1 MAVYF
6 ESSIQNLRYILN
18 LKVILLTFFAFLA
31 VVASA
36 QRPTLPNLGGG
47 SGGRTF
53 GGPTSNSGNT
63 QFPNNN
69 KNQTN
74 NTRQPS
80 KSALPKKN
88 KVTRDSLSVV
98 IPDSLKSKENQLET
112 TVETFSSDSTILDIE
127 TQQYHLYGNAQVV
140 YGEIELKADYIM
152 LDWGKSEVY
161 AHGMPDTTKKTGPP
175 VKGKPVFTDGG
186 ETFNSDTIRYNF
198 KSKKALVSKIV
209 TVQGDGFVQG
219 QLVKKDAEDNMYL
232 SKAKYTTCDLAE
244 PHFHI
249 AAKKIKL
256 VNKKSLISGPFN
268 FVLADIPLPIG
279 LPFGFFPIPKKQEI
293 GTSGFIMG
301 SYGEQ
306 RRDNRGLFFK
316 DFGYYHAFN
325 EYLSST
331 LKGEI
336 YTYGSFGVSFN
347 TTYSK
352 KYKYNGDFNIQ
363 FNKNIA
369 YSSNGLDTT
378 RSNQFNI
385 RWSHTPRSLRTD
397 RSFSSSMDIV
407 SNGFNRNNRSS
418 TDVQNLTKN
427 NFGGSVNYMRNFG
440 RLVTTNSSFR
450 VDQSANSFRSS
461 LGYTF
466 GIKQFNPFI
475 PEKRQIGRWYE
486 SFRVGLDVSGG
497 IAVTNGLQNRSTSYT
512 DYNIAG
518 VDNKP
523 LSTGQQRRIEEL
535 RNILAD
541 PNVSTE
547 LKVIYQKELSKLES
561 PVITDFGQ
569 ILKNNVIN
577 TSYNVPIVLP
587 NLKIARYLNLTPSMS
602 YRGDIYTKELRYT
615 FVNPTSGLETITKS
629 NGKLV
634 NVSLNSAADS
644 IKNEYLAN
652 GDLNVVLNPN
662 SGGVVVVDTV
672 ARASFG
678 QTYSFGTSLNTRM
691 YGTFNFREKSKIQKI
706 RHTIAPSINVNYT
719 PTSEGQYA
727 SKVQIRSDD
736 VYRFLPRFLNG
747 GGSTGSASGNVGF
760 SLSNQL
766 EAKIKNNSD
775 TSDNVLETISILDNL
790 NISGSYNLLAK
801 KDLGEYALS
810 NISIGTSTS
819 LFKNLI
825 SINANGSLDPYAY
838 EVDKVVKSNLA
849 GTRIPTLKWNYN
861 PEDGVQTAKYLSAF
875 NFSLNTN
882 LSPKTFN
889 KGQSNKPVSGE
900 KTDPAKEAMK
910 KIVNANPME
919 YVDFSIPWSLGISY
933 AFNYTKQGLSEA
945 RVTQS
950 VTINGDFSLTPKFK
964 FTYNSGWDFEFKQV
978 TLTNIGIVRELHC
991 WSMSMNWTPISG
1003 SNIRGG
1009 GFFFTL
1015 QPKSSLLK
1023 DLKLTKRRAGNF

>member
-1 MAVYF
+1 M
-6 ESSIQNLRYILN
+6 NLRLYL
-18 LKVILLTFFAFLA
+18 VCFFCFWAISVF
-31 VVASA
+31 A
-36 QRPTLPNLGGG
+36 QRPALPVLGGG
-47 SGGRTF
+47 GSRTF
-53 GGPTSNSGNT
+53 GSPTSTQS
-63 QFPNNN
+63 QFPKNANNQN
-69 KNQTN
+69 SNS
-74 NTRQPS
+74 RLPS
-80 KSALPKKN
+80 KSQIKKN
-88 KVTRDSLSVV
+88 KVVRDSLSVV
-98 IPDSLKSKENQLET
+98 IPDSLKSLENQLET

-127 TQQYHLYGNAQVV
+127 TQRYHLYGNAQVI

-152 LDWGKSEVY
+152 LDWGRSEVY
-161 AHGMPDTTKKTGPP
+161 AHGMPDTTKKSGPP
-175 VKGKPVFTDGG
+175 VKGKPIFTDGG

-306 RRDNRGLFFK
+306 RRDNRGLYFK

-336 YTYGSFGVSFN
+336 YTYGSFGVGLN

-363 FNKNIA
+363 FNHNIA
-369 YSSNGLDTT
+369 YSSTGLDTT
-378 RSNQFNI
+378 KSNQFNI
-385 RWSHTPRSLRTD
+385 RWSHAPRSLRSD

-418 TDVQNLTKN
+418 SDVQNLTKN
-427 NFGGSVNYMRNFG
+427 NFGGTVNYMRNFG
-440 RLVTTNSSFR
+440 RFVTTNSSFR
-450 VDQSANSFRSS
+450 VDQSSNSFRSS
-461 LGYTF
+461 LGYSF

-475 PEKRQIGRWYE
+475 PEKKQIGRWYE

-497 IAVTNGLQNRSTSYT
+497 VSVTNALQSRSNSYT

-523 LSTGQQRRIEEL
+523 LSTTQQRRIEEL
-535 RNILAD
+535 RNILSD

-547 LKVIYQKELSKLES
+547 LKTIYQKELSKLES
-561 PVITDFGQ
+561 PVLTDWGQ

-577 TSYNVPIVLP
+577 TSYTVPIVLP
-587 NLKIARYLNLTPSMS
+587 NLKIAKYLNLTPSLS
-602 YRGDIYTKELRYT
+602 YRGDVYTKELSYT
-615 FVNPTSGLETITKS
+615 FVNPTSGIQTVTKS
-629 NGKLV
+629 NGKVV
-634 NVSLNSAADS
+634 NVGLNPAADS

-652 GDLNVVLNPN
+652 GDLNVTLNQN
-662 SGGVVVVDTV
+662 SGGVVVVDTIS
-672 ARASFG
+672 RPSFG
-678 QTYSFGTSLNTRM
+678 QTYSFGTSLNTRVYGM
-691 YGTFNFREKSKIQKI
+691 YRFSGKGKVQAI
-706 RHTIAPSINVNYT
+706 RHTIVPSINLNYT

-747 GGSTGSASGNVGF
+747 GGASGSASGNIGF
-760 SLSNQL
+760 NLTNQL

-775 TSDNVLETISILDNL
+775 TSENVFEKISILDNL
-790 NISGSYNLLAK
+790 NIGGGYNLLAK
-801 KDLGEYALS
+801 KELGEFALS

-838 EVDKVVKSNLA
+838 EPDKLVTSNLA
-849 GTRIPTLKWNYN
+849 GARIPVFKWNYKA
-861 PEDGVQTAKYLSAF
+861 EDGVVKANYLSSF

-882 LSPKTFN
+882 LSPKTFK
-889 KGQSNKPVSGE
+889 KGE
-900 KTDPAKEAMK
+900 AAKTTINGKQDPAKEAMS
-910 KIVNANPME
+910 KIVQANPLE
-919 YVDFSIPWSLGISY
+919 YVDFSVPWTMGISY
-933 AFNYTKQGLSEA
+933 AFNYNKQGLSEA
-945 RVTQS
+945 RITQS
-950 VTINGDFSLTPKFK
+950 ISINGDFSLTPKFK

-978 TLTNIGIVRELHC
+978 TLTNFGIVRELHC

-1009 GFFFTL
+1009 GFFFTM

>member
-1 MAVYF
+1 
-6 ESSIQNLRYILN
+6 LN
-18 LKVILLTFFAFLA
+18 LKVILLSVCYFSAL
-31 VVASA
+31 VLYA
-36 QRPTLPNLGGG
+36 QRPTLPSIGGG
-47 SGGRTF
+47 GGRTF
-53 GGPTSNSGNT
+53 GSQTTTTQSQFPRNTNT
-63 QFPNNN
+63 Q
-69 KNQTN
+69 
-74 NTRQPS
+74 NTSSRQAA
-80 KSALPKKN
+80 KTTAKKN
-88 KVTRDSLSVV
+88 KPVRDSLSVV
-98 IPDSLKSKENQLET
+98 IPDSLKSFENQMET
-112 TVETFSSDSTILDIE
+112 TVETFSADSTILDIE
-127 TQQYHLYGNAQVV
+127 TQRYHLYGNAQVV
-140 YGEIELKADYIM
+140 YGQIELKADYIM
-152 LDWGKSEVY
+152 LDWGRSEVY
-161 AHGMPDTTKKTGPP
+161 AHGMPDTTKKSGPP
-175 VKGKPVFTDGG
+175 VKGKPIFTDGG

-268 FVLADIPLPIG
+268 FVLSDIPLPIG

-336 YTYGSFGVSFN
+336 YTYGSFGLSLTN
-347 TTYSK
+347 TYSR
-352 KYKYNGDFNIQ
+352 KYKYNGDFSVQ
-363 FNKNIA
+363 FNRNIA
-369 YSSNGLDTT
+369 YSSSGLDTT
-378 RSNQFNI
+378 KSNQFNI
-385 RWSHTPRSLRTD
+385 RWTHSPKSLRTD

-418 TDVQNLTKN
+418 SDVQNLTKN

-440 RLVTTNSSFR
+440 RFVTTNSSFR
-450 VDQSANSFRSS
+450 VDQSSNSFRST
-461 LGYTF
+461 LGYSF

-475 PEKRQIGRWYE
+475 PEKKQIGRWYE

-497 IAVTNGLQNRSTSYT
+497 VAVTNSVQNRSNTYT

-523 LSTGQQRRIEEL
+523 LSTSQQRRIEQL

-561 PVITDFGQ
+561 PVLTDWGE

-577 TSYNVPIVLP
+577 TSYTVPIVLP
-587 NLKIARYLNLTPSMS
+587 NFKIARYLNLTPSMS
-602 YRGDIYTKELRYT
+602 YRGDIYTKELKYS
-615 FVNPTSGLETITKS
+615 FVNPTNGKQTVTKS
-629 NGKLV
+629 NGRLV
-634 NVSLNSAADS
+634 NVDLNPAADS
-644 IKNEYLAN
+644 IRNEYTAN
-652 GDLNVVLNPN
+652 GDLNVFLNPN
-662 SGGVVVVDTV
+662 SGGLVVVDTV
-672 ARASFG
+672 SRASFG
-678 QTYSFGTSLNTRM
+678 QTYSFGTSVNTRM
-691 YGTFNFREKSKIQKI
+691 YGTFNFGEKNKIQKI

-719 PTSEGQYA
+719 PSSEGQYA

-736 VYRFLPRFLNG
+736 VYRFLPRFMNG
-747 GGSTGSASGNVGF
+747 GGATGSASGNIGF
-760 SLSNQL
+760 SLNNQL

-775 TSDNVLETISILDNL
+775 TSENVLETISLLDNL
-790 NISGSYNLLAK
+790 NFSGGYNLLAK
-801 KDLGEYALS
+801 KELGEYALS
-810 NISIGTSTS
+810 NISVGTSTS

-825 SINANGSLDPYAY
+825 NLNANGSFDPYAY
-838 EVDKVVKSNLA
+838 EPDKLVTSNLA
-849 GTRIPTLKWNYN
+849 GARIPIFKWNYK
-861 PEDGVQTAKYLSAF
+861 PEAGVVKANYLTSF
-875 NFSLNTN
+875 NFSMNTN
-882 LSPKTFN
+882 LSPKTFK
-889 KGQSNKPVSGE
+889 KGQDAKPATAGKS
-900 KTDPAKEAMK
+900 DPAKEAMA
-910 KIVNANPME
+910 KIVQANPME
-919 YVDFSIPWSLGISY
+919 YVDFSVPWTLGISY
-933 AFNYTKQGLSEA
+933 AFNYNKQGLSEA

-950 VTINGDFSLTPKFK
+950 ISINGDFSLTPKFK
-964 FTYNSGWDFEFKQV
+964 FTYNSGWDFQFKQV
-978 TLTNIGIVRELHC
+978 TLTNFGILRELHC
-991 WSMSMNWTPISG
+991 WSMRMDWTPISG

-1009 GFFFTL
+1009 GFSFTL
-1015 QPKSSLLK
+1015 QPKSALLK

>member
-1 MAVYF
+1 M
-6 ESSIQNLRYILN
+6 NLRLYLIC
-18 LKVILLTFFAFLA
+18 FFCFWAFN
-31 VVASA
+31 VVA
-36 QRPTLPNLGGG
+36 QRPTLPAIGGG
-47 SGGRTF
+47 GGRTF
-53 GGPTSNSGNT
+53 GSPTSTQSQFPKNQNT
-63 QFPNNN
+63 QNANIS
-69 KNQTN
+69 
-74 NTRQPS
+74 RQPS
-80 KSALPKKN
+80 KSAAKKN
-88 KVTRDSLSVV
+88 KVVRDSLSVV
-98 IPDSLKSKENQLET
+98 IPDSLKSLENQLET

-127 TQQYHLYGNAQVV
+127 TQRYHLYGNAQVV

-152 LDWGKSEVY
+152 LDWGRSEVY
-161 AHGMPDTTKKTGPP
+161 AHGMPDTTKKSGPP

-306 RRDNRGLFFK
+306 RRDNRGLYFK

-336 YTYGSFGVSFN
+336 YTYGSFGVGLN

-352 KYKYNGDFNIQ
+352 KYKYNGDFNVQ
-363 FNKNIA
+363 FNRNIA
-369 YSSNGLDTT
+369 YSSTGLDTT
-378 RSNQFNI
+378 KSNQFNI
-385 RWSHTPRSLRTD
+385 RWSHAPRSLRSD

-418 TDVQNLTKN
+418 ADVQNLTKN
-427 NFGGSVNYMRNFG
+427 NFGGTVNYMRNFG
-440 RLVTTNSSFR
+440 RFVTTNSSFR
-450 VDQSANSFRSS
+450 VDQSSNSFRSS
-461 LGYTF
+461 LGYSF

-475 PEKRQIGRWYE
+475 PEKKQIGRWYE

-497 IAVTNGLQNRSTSYT
+497 VSVTNALQNRSNSYT

-523 LSTGQQRRIEEL
+523 LSTTQQRRIEEI
-535 RNILAD
+535 RNLLAD

-561 PVITDFGQ
+561 PVLTDWGQ

-577 TSYNVPIVLP
+577 TSYTVPIVLP
-587 NLKIARYLNLTPSMS
+587 NLKIAKYLNLTPSLS
-602 YRGDIYTKELRYT
+602 YRGDIYTKELNYT
-615 FVNPTSGLETITKS
+615 FVNPTSGIQTVTKS
-629 NGKLV
+629 NGKVV
-634 NVSLNSAADS
+634 NVGVNPAADS

-652 GDLNVVLNPN
+652 GDLNVTLNQN
-662 SGGVVVVDTV
+662 SGGVVVVDTIS
-672 ARASFG
+672 RPSFG

-691 YGTFNFREKSKIQKI
+691 YGMYRFSGKGKVQAI
-706 RHTIAPSINVNYT
+706 RHTIVPSINLNYT

-747 GGSTGSASGNVGF
+747 GGSSGSASGNIGF
-760 SLSNQL
+760 SLTNQL

-775 TSDNVLETISILDNL
+775 TSENVFEKISLLDNL
-790 NISGSYNLLAK
+790 NIGGGYNLLAK
-801 KDLGEYALS
+801 KELGEFALS

-838 EVDKVVKSNLA
+838 EPDKLVTSNLA
-849 GTRIPTLKWNYN
+849 GARIPVFKWNYK
-861 PEDGVQTAKYLSAF
+861 PEDGVVKANYLSSF

-882 LSPKTFN
+882 LSPKTFK
-889 KGQSNKPVSGE
+889 KGEAATTTINGKQ
-900 KTDPAKEAMK
+900 DPAKEAMS
-910 KIVNANPME
+910 KIVQANPLE
-919 YVDFSIPWSLGISY
+919 YVDFSVPWTMGISY
-933 AFNYTKQGLSEA
+933 AFNYNKQGLSEA

-950 VTINGDFSLTPKFK
+950 ISINGDFSLTPKFK

-978 TLTNIGIVRELHC
+978 TLTNFGIVRELHC

-1009 GFFFTL
+1009 GFFFTM

>member
-1 MAVYF
+1 M
-6 ESSIQNLRYILN
+6 NLRLYLVCIFSFWAIT
-18 LKVILLTFFAFLA
+18 VF
-31 VVASA
+31 A
-36 QRPTLPNLGGG
+36 QRPTLPVIGGG
-47 SGGRTF
+47 GGGRSF
-53 GGPTSNSGNT
+53 GSPTSTQSQFPKNTNT
-63 QFPNNN
+63 QNSNS
-69 KNQTN
+69 
-74 NTRQPS
+74 RQPS
-80 KSALPKKN
+80 KSLAKKN
-88 KVTRDSLSVV
+88 KVVRDSLSIV
-98 IPDSLKSKENQLET
+98 IPDSLKSLENQLET

-127 TQQYHLYGNAQVV
+127 TQRYHLYGNAQVI

-152 LDWGKSEVY
+152 LDWGRSEVY
-161 AHGMPDTTKKTGPP
+161 AHGMPDTTKKSGPP
-175 VKGKPVFTDGG
+175 IKGKPVFTDGG

-232 SKAKYTTCDLAE
+232 SRAKYTTCDLAE

-306 RRDNRGLFFK
+306 RRDNRGLYFK

-336 YTYGSFGVSFN
+336 YTYGSFGVGLN

-352 KYKYNGDFNIQ
+352 KYKYNGDFNVQ
-363 FNKNIA
+363 FNRNIA
-369 YSSNGLDTT
+369 YSSTGLDTT
-378 RSNQFNI
+378 KSNQFNI
-385 RWSHTPRSLRTD
+385 RWSHAPKSLRSD

-418 TDVQNLTKN
+418 ADVQNLTKN
-427 NFGGSVNYMRNFG
+427 NFGGTVNYMRNFG
-440 RLVTTNSSFR
+440 RFVTTNSSFR
-450 VDQSANSFRSS
+450 VDQSSNSFRSS
-461 LGYTF
+461 LGYSF
-466 GIKQFNPFI
+466 GVKQFNPFI
-475 PEKRQIGRWYE
+475 PEKKQIGRWYE
-486 SFRVGLDVSGG
+486 SFRIGLDVSGG
-497 IAVTNGLQNRSTSYT
+497 ISVTNALQNRSNTYT

-523 LSTGQQRRIEEL
+523 LSTSQQRRIEEL

-547 LKVIYQKELSKLES
+547 LKAIYQKELSKLES
-561 PVITDFGQ
+561 PVLTDWGQ

-577 TSYNVPIVLP
+577 TSYTVPIVLP
-587 NLKIARYLNLTPSMS
+587 NLKIAKYLNLTPSLS
-602 YRGDIYTKELRYT
+602 YRGDIYTKELNYT
-615 FVNPTSGLETITKS
+615 FVNPTSGIQTVTKN
-629 NGKLV
+629 NGKVV
-634 NVSLNSAADS
+634 NVGLNPAADS
-644 IKNEYLAN
+644 IKNEYLPN
-652 GDLNVVLNPN
+652 GDLNVTLNQN
-662 SGGVVVVDTV
+662 SGGVVVVDTIS
-672 ARASFG
+672 RPSFG

-691 YGTFNFREKSKIQKI
+691 YGMYRFSGKGKVQAI
-706 RHTIAPSINVNYT
+706 RHTIVPSINLNYT

-747 GGSTGSASGNVGF
+747 GGSSGSASGNIGF
-760 SLSNQL
+760 SLTNQL

-775 TSDNVLETISILDNL
+775 TSENVFEKISILDNL
-790 NISGSYNLLAK
+790 NIGGGYNLLAK
-801 KDLGEYALS
+801 KEFGEFALS

-825 SINANGSLDPYAY
+825 MINANGSLDPYAY
-838 EVDKVVKSNLA
+838 EPDKLVKSNFA
-849 GTRIPTLKWNYN
+849 GARIPVFKWNYK
-861 PEDGVQTAKYLSAF
+861 PEDGVAKANYLSSF

-882 LSPKTFN
+882 LSPKTFK
-889 KGQSNKPVSGE
+889 KGE
-900 KTDPAKEAMK
+900 AAKTTINGKQDPAKEAMS
-910 KIVNANPME
+910 KIVQANPLE
-919 YVDFSIPWSLGISY
+919 YVDFSVPWTMGISY
-933 AFNYTKQGLSEA
+933 AFNYDKQGLSEA
-945 RVTQS
+945 RITQS
-950 VTINGDFSLTPKFK
+950 ISINGDFSLTPKFK

-978 TLTNIGIVRELHC
+978 TLTNFGIVRELHC

-1009 GFFFTL
+1009 GFFFTM

>member
-1 MAVYF
+1 L
-6 ESSIQNLRYILN
+6 SQ
-18 LKVILLTFFAFLA
+18 KVILFSLLMLS
-31 VVASA
+31 VVAVMA
-36 QRPTLPNLGGG
+36 QRPSLPNLGGG
-47 SGGRTF
+47 GGRSF
-53 GGPTSNSGNT
+53 GSPTTAPSTS
-63 QFPNNN
+63 QYPNNA

-80 KSALPKKN
+80 KSALAKKN
-88 KVTRDSLSVV
+88 KITRDSLSVV

-127 TQQYHLYGNAQVV
+127 TQRYHLYGNAQVV

-152 LDWGKSEVY
+152 LDWGRSEVF
-161 AHGMPDTTKKTGPP
+161 AHGMPDTTKKVGPP

-331 LKGEI
+331 LKGEV
-336 YTYGSFGVSFN
+336 YTYGSFGVALN

-352 KYKYNGDFNIQ
+352 KYKYNGDFNVQ

-378 RSNQFNI
+378 RSSQFNI
-385 RWSHTPRSLRTD
+385 RWTHTPRSLRTD

-418 TDVQNLTKN
+418 SDVQNLTKN

-440 RLVTTNSSFR
+440 KLVTTNSSFR
-450 VDQSANSFRSS
+450 VDQSSNSFRSS

-475 PEKRQIGRWYE
+475 PEKKQIGRWYE

-497 IAVTNGLQNRSTSYT
+497 VAVTNALQNRSTSYT

-577 TSYNVPIVLP
+577 TSYSVPIVLP
-587 NLKIARYLNLTPSMS
+587 NLKIAKYLNLTPSMS
-602 YRGDIYTKELRYT
+602 YRGDIYTKELKYT
-615 FVNPTSGLETITKS
+615 FVNPTTSVETVTKS

-644 IKNEYLAN
+644 IRNEYLAN

-672 ARASFG
+672 SRASFG
-678 QTYSFGTSLNTRM
+678 QTYSFGTSLNTRL
-691 YGTFNFREKSKIQKI
+691 YGTFNFGEKSKIQKI
-706 RHTIAPSINVNYT
+706 RHTIAPSISVNYT

-727 SKVQIRSDD
+727 SKVQIRSDE

-747 GGSTGSASGNVGF
+747 GGSTGSASGNVSF

-790 NISGSYNLLAK
+790 NISGGYNLLAK
-801 KDLGEYALS
+801 KELGEYALS
-810 NISIGTSTS
+810 NINIGTSTS

-825 SINANGSLDPYAY
+825 SINANGALDPYAY
-838 EVDKVVKSNLA
+838 EVDEVVKSNLA
-849 GTRIPTLKWNYN
+849 GTRIPTLKWNYK
-861 PEDGVQTAKYLSAF
+861 PEDGVERAKYLSSF
-875 NFSLNTN
+875 NVSLNTN

-889 KGQSNKPVSGE
+889 KGESAGKTVTGE
-900 KTDPAKEAMK
+900 KPDPAKEAMK
-910 KIVNANPME
+910 KIVGANPME
-919 YVDFSIPWSLGISY
+919 YVDFSIPWSLNISY
-933 AFNYTKQGLSEA
+933 AFNYSKQGLSDP
-945 RVTQS
+945 RITQS
-950 VTINGDFSLTPKFK
+950 ITVNGDFSLTPKFK

-978 TLTNIGIVRELHC
+978 TLTNLGIVRELHC

>member
-1 MAVYF
+1 L
-6 ESSIQNLRYILN
+6 NLRLYLFCFFCFWAFN
-18 LKVILLTFFAFLA
+18 LV
-31 VVASA
+31 A
-36 QRPTLPNLGGG
+36 QRPTLPAIGGG
-47 SGGRTF
+47 GGRTF
-53 GGPTSNSGNT
+53 GSPTSTQSQFPKNTNT
-63 QFPNNN
+63 QSANNS
-69 KNQTN
+69 
-74 NTRQPS
+74 RQPS
-80 KSALPKKN
+80 KSLAKKN
-88 KVTRDSLSVV
+88 KVVRDSLSVV
-98 IPDSLKSKENQLET
+98 IPDSLKSLENQLET

-127 TQQYHLYGNAQVV
+127 TQRYHLYGNAQVV

-161 AHGMPDTTKKTGPP
+161 AHGMPDTTKKSGPP

-336 YTYGSFGVSFN
+336 YTYGSFGVGLN

-352 KYKYNGDFNIQ
+352 KYKYNGDFNVQ
-363 FNKNIA
+363 FNRNIA
-369 YSSNGLDTT
+369 YSSTGLDTT
-378 RSNQFNI
+378 KSNQFNI
-385 RWSHTPRSLRTD
+385 RWSHAPKSLRSD

-418 TDVQNLTKN
+418 ADVQNLTKN
-427 NFGGSVNYMRNFG
+427 NFGGTVNYMRNFG
-440 RLVTTNSSFR
+440 RFVTTNSSFR
-450 VDQSANSFRSS
+450 VDQSSNSFRSS
-461 LGYTF
+461 LGYSF

-475 PEKRQIGRWYE
+475 PEKKQIGRWYE

-497 IAVTNGLQNRSTSYT
+497 VSVTNALQNRSDTYT

-523 LSTGQQRRIEEL
+523 LSTTQQRRIEEI
-535 RNILAD
+535 RNLLAD

-561 PVITDFGQ
+561 PVLTDWGQ

-577 TSYNVPIVLP
+577 TSYTVPIVLP
-587 NLKIARYLNLTPSMS
+587 NLKIAKYLNLTPSLS
-602 YRGDIYTKELRYT
+602 YRGDIYTKELKYT
-615 FVNPTSGLETITKS
+615 YVNPTSGTEKVTKD
-629 NGKLV
+629 NGKVV
-634 NVSLNSAADS
+634 NVDVNPAADS

-652 GDLNVVLNPN
+652 GDLNVTLNKN
-662 SGGVVVVDTV
+662 SGGVVVVDTIS
-672 ARASFG
+672 RPSFG

-691 YGTFNFREKSKIQKI
+691 YGMYRFSGKGKVQAI
-706 RHTIAPSINVNYT
+706 RHTIVPSINLNYT

-747 GGSTGSASGNVGF
+747 GGSSGSASGNIGF
-760 SLSNQL
+760 SLTNQL

-775 TSDNVLETISILDNL
+775 TSENAFEKISILDNL
-790 NISGSYNLLAK
+790 NIGGGYNLLAK
-801 KDLGEYALS
+801 KELGEFALS

-825 SINANGSLDPYAY
+825 SVNANASLDPYAY
-838 EVDKVVKSNLA
+838 KPDKLVTSNLA
-849 GTRIPTLKWNYN
+849 GARSPEFKWNYK
-861 PEDGVQTAKYLSAF
+861 PEDGVAKANYLSSF

-882 LSPKTFN
+882 LSPKTFK
-889 KGQSNKPVSGE
+889 KGDSAKTTTSG
-900 KTDPAKEAMK
+900 KQDPAKEAMS
-910 KIVNANPME
+910 KIVQANPLE
-919 YVDFSIPWSLGISY
+919 YVDFSVPWTMGISY
-933 AFNYTKQGLSEA
+933 AFNYNKQGLSEA

-950 VTINGDFSLTPKFK
+950 ISINGDFSLTPKFK

-978 TLTNIGIVRELHC
+978 TLTNFGIIRELHC

>member
-1 MAVYF
+1 MAV
-6 ESSIQNLRYILN
+6 L
-18 LKVILLTFFAFLA
+18 
-31 VVASA
+31 A
-36 QRPTLPNLGGG
+36 QRPTLPILGGG
-47 SGGRTF
+47 GSRGAGNSSSMQGQF
-53 GGPTSNSGNT
+53 SKNSSNS
-63 QFPNNN
+63 Q
-69 KNQTN
+69 N
-74 NTRQPS
+74 NTSRS
-80 KSALPKKN
+80 NTKSNISKKN
-88 KVTRDSLSVV
+88 KIVRDSLSVV
-98 IPDSLKSKENQLET
+98 IPDSLKSRENQIET
-112 TVETFSSDSTILDIE
+112 TVQTFSSDSTILDID
-127 TQQYHLYGNAQVV
+127 TQKYHLYGNAQVV
-140 YGEIELKADYIM
+140 YGQIELKADYIM

-175 VKGKPVFTDGG
+175 VKGKPIFTDGG

-219 QLVKKDAEDNMYL
+219 QLVKKDADDNMYL
-232 SKAKYTTCDLAE
+232 SRAKYTTCDLAE

-279 LPFGFFPIPKKQEI
+279 LPFGFFPIPKKQDI

-306 RRDNRGLFFK
+306 RRDNRGLYFK

-331 LKGEI
+331 LKGEV
-336 YTYGSFGVSFN
+336 YTYGSFGVGLN
-347 TTYSK
+347 TNYSK
-352 KYKYNGDFNIQ
+352 KYKYNGDFNVQ
-363 FNKNIA
+363 FNHNIA
-369 YSSNGLDTT
+369 YSSSGLDTT
-378 RSNQFNI
+378 KSNQFNI
-385 RWSHTPRSLRTD
+385 RWSHSPKSLRTD

-418 TDVQNLTKN
+418 ADVRNLTKN
-427 NFGGSVNYMRNFG
+427 NFGGTVSYMRNFG
-440 RLVTTNSSFR
+440 RSMTTNSSFR
-450 VDQSANSFRSS
+450 VDQSSNSFRSS
-461 LGYTF
+461 LGYSM
-466 GIKQFNPFI
+466 GIKQFNPFV
-475 PEKRQIGRWYE
+475 PEKKQIGKWYE

-497 IAVTNGLQNRSTSYT
+497 ISVTNALQSRSSSYT

-523 LSTGQQRRIEEL
+523 LSTTQQRRIIEL
-535 RNILAD
+535 KNILAD
-541 PNVSTE
+541 PNISTE
-547 LKVIYQKELSKLES
+547 TKAIYAKELAKLES
-561 PVITDFGQ
+561 PVIRDFGQ

-577 TSYNVPIVLP
+577 TSYTVPIVLP
-587 NLKIARYLNLTPSMS
+587 NLKIAKYLNLTPSMS
-602 YRGDIYTKELRYT
+602 YRGDIYTKQLNYT
-615 FVNPTSGLETITKS
+615 FVNPTSGVETVKKS

-634 NVSLNSAADS
+634 NVSLNPKSDT
-644 IKNEYLAN
+644 IKNDYQSN

-672 ARASFG
+672 SKASFG

-691 YGTFNFREKSKIQKI
+691 YGTYNFGAKSKIQKI
-706 RHTIAPSINVNYT
+706 RHTVSPSINVNYT

-727 SKVQIRSDD
+727 SKVQIRSDN
-736 VYRFLPRFLNG
+736 VYRFLPRFPTG
-747 GGSTGSASGNVGF
+747 GGSSGSASGNVGF

-775 TSDNVLETISILDNL
+775 TSENVLETISLLDNL
-790 NISGSYNLLAK
+790 SLSGGYNLLAK
-801 KDLGEYALS
+801 KELGEYALS
-810 NISIGTSTS
+810 NINISTSTS

-825 SINANGSLDPYAY
+825 SLSANGSLDPYAY
-838 EVDKVVKSNLA
+838 EIDKLVGSNLA
-849 GTRIPTLKWNYN
+849 GTRVPIYKWKYN
-861 PEDGVQTAKYLSAF
+861 TEAGVERAKYLSSF
-875 NFSLNTN
+875 NFSLNTS
-882 LSPKTFN
+882 LSPKTF
-889 KGQSNKPVSGE
+889 KGGDASPKPGVGAKS
-900 KTDPAKEAMK
+900 DPAKDAMA
-910 KIVNANPME
+910 KIVQANPME
-919 YVDFSIPWSLGISY
+919 YVDFSIPWSLAISY
-933 AFNYTKQGLSEA
+933 AFNYNKQGLSDA

-950 VTINGDFSLTPKFK
+950 VSINGDFSLTPKFK

-978 TLTNIGIVRELHC
+978 TLTNIGVVRELHC

-1015 QPKSSLLK
+1015 QPKSALLK

>member
-1 MAVYF
+1 M
-6 ESSIQNLRYILN
+6 NLRLYLFCFFCFWAFN
-18 LKVILLTFFAFLA
+18 LA
-31 VVASA
+31 A
-36 QRPTLPNLGGG
+36 QRPTLPAIGGG
-47 SGGRTF
+47 GGRTF
-53 GGPTSNSGNT
+53 GSPTSTQSQFPKNTNT
-63 QFPNNN
+63 QSANNSL
-69 KNQTN
+69 
-74 NTRQPS
+74 QPS
-80 KSALPKKN
+80 KSLAKKN
-88 KVTRDSLSVV
+88 KVVRDSLSVV
-98 IPDSLKSKENQLET
+98 IPDSLKSLENQLGT

-127 TQQYHLYGNAQVV
+127 TQRYHLYGNAQVV

-161 AHGMPDTTKKTGPP
+161 AHGMPDTTKKSGPP

-336 YTYGSFGVSFN
+336 YTYGSFGVGLN

-352 KYKYNGDFNIQ
+352 KYKYNGDFNVQ
-363 FNKNIA
+363 FNRNIA
-369 YSSNGLDTT
+369 YSSTGLDTT

-385 RWSHTPRSLRTD
+385 RWSHAPKSLRSD

-418 TDVQNLTKN
+418 ADVQNLTKN
-427 NFGGSVNYMRNFG
+427 NFGGTVNYMRNFG
-440 RLVTTNSSFR
+440 RFVTTNSSFR
-450 VDQSANSFRSS
+450 VDQSSNSFRSS
-461 LGYTF
+461 LGYSF

-475 PEKRQIGRWYE
+475 PEKKQIGRWYE

-497 IAVTNGLQNRSTSYT
+497 VSVTNALQNRSDSYT

-523 LSTGQQRRIEEL
+523 LSTTQQRRIEEI
-535 RNILAD
+535 RNLLAD

-561 PVITDFGQ
+561 PVLTDWGQ

-577 TSYNVPIVLP
+577 TSYTVPIVLP
-587 NLKIARYLNLTPSMS
+587 NLKIAKYLNLTPSLS
-602 YRGDIYTKELRYT
+602 YRGDIYTKELKYT
-615 FVNPTSGLETITKS
+615 YVNPTSGPQKVTKD
-629 NGKLV
+629 NGKVV
-634 NVSLNSAADS
+634 NVDVNPAADS

-652 GDLNVVLNPN
+652 GDLNVTLNKN
-662 SGGVVVVDTV
+662 SGGVVVVDTIS
-672 ARASFG
+672 RPSFG

-691 YGTFNFREKSKIQKI
+691 YGMYRFSGKGKVQAI
-706 RHTIAPSINVNYT
+706 RHTIVPSINLNYT
-719 PTSEGQYA
+719 PSSEGQYA

-747 GGSTGSASGNVGF
+747 GGSSGSASGNIGF
-760 SLSNQL
+760 SLTNQL

-775 TSDNVLETISILDNL
+775 TSENVFEKISILDNL
-790 NISGSYNLLAK
+790 NIGGGYNLLAK
-801 KDLGEYALS
+801 KELGEFALS

-825 SINANGSLDPYAY
+825 SVNANASLDPYAY
-838 EVDKVVKSNLA
+838 KPDKLVTSNLA
-849 GTRIPTLKWNYN
+849 GARSPEFKWNYK
-861 PEDGVQTAKYLSAF
+861 PEDGVAKANYLSSF

-882 LSPKTFN
+882 LSPKTFK
-889 KGQSNKPVSGE
+889 KGEAAKTTISG
-900 KTDPAKEAMK
+900 KQDPAKEAMS
-910 KIVNANPME
+910 KIVQANPLE
-919 YVDFSIPWSLGISY
+919 YVDFSVPWTMGISY
-933 AFNYTKQGLSEA
+933 AFNYNKQGLSEA

-950 VTINGDFSLTPKFK
+950 ISINGDFSLTPKFK

-978 TLTNIGIVRELHC
+978 TLTNFGIIRELHC

>member
-1 MAVYF
+1 
-6 ESSIQNLRYILN
+6 LN
-18 LKVILLTFFAFLA
+18 LKVILLSVCYFSAL
-31 VVASA
+31 VLYA
-36 QRPTLPNLGGG
+36 QRPTLPAIGGG
-47 SGGRTF
+47 GGRTF
-53 GGPTSNSGNT
+53 GSQTTTTQSQFPRNTNT
-63 QFPNNN
+63 Q
-69 KNQTN
+69 
-74 NTRQPS
+74 NTSSRQAA
-80 KSALPKKN
+80 KTTAKKN
-88 KVTRDSLSVV
+88 KPVRDSLSVV
-98 IPDSLKSKENQLET
+98 IPDSLKSFENQMET
-112 TVETFSSDSTILDIE
+112 TVETFSADSTILDIE
-127 TQQYHLYGNAQVV
+127 TQRYHLYGNAQVV
-140 YGEIELKADYIM
+140 YGQIELKADYIM
-152 LDWGKSEVY
+152 LDWGRSEVY
-161 AHGMPDTTKKTGPP
+161 AHGMPDTTKKSGPP
-175 VKGKPVFTDGG
+175 IKGKPIFTDGG

-268 FVLADIPLPIG
+268 FVLSDIPLPIG

-336 YTYGSFGVSFN
+336 YTYGSFGLSLTN
-347 TTYSK
+347 TYSR
-352 KYKYNGDFNIQ
+352 KYKYNGDFSVQ
-363 FNKNIA
+363 FNRNIA
-369 YSSNGLDTT
+369 YSSSGLDTT
-378 RSNQFNI
+378 KSNQFNI
-385 RWSHTPRSLRTD
+385 RWTHSPKSLRTD

-418 TDVQNLTKN
+418 SDVQNLTKN

-440 RLVTTNSSFR
+440 RFVTTNSSFR
-450 VDQSANSFRSS
+450 VDQSSNSFRST
-461 LGYTF
+461 LGYSF

-475 PEKRQIGRWYE
+475 PEKKQIGRWYE

-497 IAVTNGLQNRSTSYT
+497 VAVTNSVQNRSNTYT

-523 LSTGQQRRIEEL
+523 LSTSQQRRIEQL

-561 PVITDFGQ
+561 PVLTDWGQ

-577 TSYNVPIVLP
+577 TSYTVPIVLP
-587 NLKIARYLNLTPSMS
+587 NFKIARYLNLTPSMS
-602 YRGDIYTKELRYT
+602 YRGDIYTKELKYS
-615 FVNPTSGLETITKS
+615 FVNPTNGKQTVTKS
-629 NGKLV
+629 NGRLV
-634 NVSLNSAADS
+634 NVDLNPAADS
-644 IKNEYLAN
+644 IRNEYTAN
-652 GDLNVVLNPN
+652 GDLNVFLNPN
-662 SGGVVVVDTV
+662 SGGLVVVDTV
-672 ARASFG
+672 SRASFG

-691 YGTFNFREKSKIQKI
+691 YGTFNFGEKSKIQKI

-719 PTSEGQYA
+719 PSSEGQYA

-736 VYRFLPRFLNG
+736 VYRFLPRFMNG
-747 GGSTGSASGNVGF
+747 GGATGSASGNIGF
-760 SLSNQL
+760 SLNNQL

-775 TSDNVLETISILDNL
+775 TSENVLETISLLDNL
-790 NISGSYNLLAK
+790 NFSGGYNLLAK
-801 KDLGEYALS
+801 KELGEYALS
-810 NISIGTSTS
+810 NISVGTSTS

-825 SINANGSLDPYAY
+825 NLNANGSFDPYAY
-838 EVDKVVKSNLA
+838 EPDKLVTSNLA
-849 GTRIPTLKWNYN
+849 GARIPIFKWNYK
-861 PEDGVQTAKYLSAF
+861 PEAGVVKANYLTSF
-875 NFSLNTN
+875 NFSMNTN
-882 LSPKTFN
+882 LSPKTFK
-889 KGQSNKPVSGE
+889 KGQDAKPATAGKS
-900 KTDPAKEAMK
+900 DPAKEAMA
-910 KIVNANPME
+910 KIVQANPME
-919 YVDFSIPWSLGISY
+919 YVDFSVPWTLGISY
-933 AFNYTKQGLSEA
+933 AFNYNKQGLSEA

-950 VTINGDFSLTPKFK
+950 ISINGDFSLTPKFK
-964 FTYNSGWDFEFKQV
+964 FTYNSGWDFQFKQV
-978 TLTNIGIVRELHC
+978 TLTNFGILRELHC
-991 WSMSMNWTPISG
+991 WSMRMDWTPISG

-1009 GFFFTL
+1009 GFSFTL

>member
-1 MAVYF
+1 M
-6 ESSIQNLRYILN
+6 NLRLYL
-18 LKVILLTFFAFLA
+18 VCFFCFWAISVF
-31 VVASA
+31 A
-36 QRPTLPNLGGG
+36 QRPTLPVLGGG
-47 SGGRTF
+47 GGRTF
-53 GGPTSNSGNT
+53 GSPTSTQNQFPKNTNT
-63 QFPNNN
+63 QNSNS
-69 KNQTN
+69 
-74 NTRQPS
+74 RQPT
-80 KSALPKKN
+80 KALAKKN
-88 KVTRDSLSVV
+88 KVVRDSLSVV
-98 IPDSLKSKENQLET
+98 IPDSLKSLENQLET

-127 TQQYHLYGNAQVV
+127 TQQYHLYGNAQVI

-152 LDWGKSEVY
+152 LDWGRSEVY
-161 AHGMPDTTKKTGPP
+161 AHGMPDTTKKSGPP

-232 SKAKYTTCDLAE
+232 SRAKYTTCDLAE

-306 RRDNRGLFFK
+306 RRDNRGLYFK

-336 YTYGSFGVSFN
+336 YTYGSFGLGLN

-352 KYKYNGDFNIQ
+352 KYKYNGDFNVQ
-363 FNKNIA
+363 FNHNIA
-369 YSSNGLDTT
+369 YSSTGLDTT
-378 RSNQFNI
+378 KSNQFNI
-385 RWSHTPRSLRTD
+385 RWSHAPRSLRSD

-418 TDVQNLTKN
+418 ADVQNLTKN
-427 NFGGSVNYMRNFG
+427 NFGGTVNYMRNFG
-440 RLVTTNSSFR
+440 RFVTTNSSFR
-450 VDQSANSFRSS
+450 VDQSSNSFRSS
-461 LGYTF
+461 LGYSF
-466 GIKQFNPFI
+466 GVKQFNPFI
-475 PEKRQIGRWYE
+475 PEKKQIGRWYE

-497 IAVTNGLQNRSTSYT
+497 VSVTNALQSRSNTYT

-523 LSTGQQRRIEEL
+523 LSTTQQRRIEEL

-541 PNVSTE
+541 PNISTE

-561 PVITDFGQ
+561 PVLTDWGQ

-577 TSYNVPIVLP
+577 TSYTVPIVLP
-587 NLKIARYLNLTPSMS
+587 NLKIAKYLNLTPSLS
-602 YRGDIYTKELRYT
+602 YRGDIYTKELNYT
-615 FVNPTSGLETITKS
+615 FVNPTSGIQTVTKS
-629 NGKLV
+629 NGKVV
-634 NVSLNSAADS
+634 NVGLNPAADS
-644 IKNEYLAN
+644 IKNEYLSN
-652 GDLNVVLNPN
+652 GNLNVTLNQN
-662 SGGVVVVDTV
+662 SGGVVVVDTIS
-672 ARASFG
+672 RPSFG

-691 YGTFNFREKSKIQKI
+691 YGMYRFSGKGKVQAI
-706 RHTIAPSINVNYT
+706 RHTIVPSINLNYT

-727 SKVQIRSDD
+727 SKVQIRSDN

-747 GGSTGSASGNVGF
+747 GGASGSASGNIGF
-760 SLSNQL
+760 NLTNQL

-775 TSDNVLETISILDNL
+775 TSENVFEKISILDNL
-790 NISGSYNLLAK
+790 NIGGGYNLLAK
-801 KDLGEYALS
+801 KELGEFALS

-838 EVDKVVKSNLA
+838 EPDKLVTSNLA
-849 GTRIPTLKWNYN
+849 GARIPVFKWNYK
-861 PEDGVQTAKYLSAF
+861 PEDGVVKANYLSSF

-882 LSPKTFN
+882 LSPKTF
-889 KGQSNKPVSGE
+889 KKDE
-900 KTDPAKEAMK
+900 ATKTTINGKQDPAKEAMS
-910 KIVNANPME
+910 KIVQANPLE
-919 YVDFSIPWSLGISY
+919 YVDFSVPWTMGISY
-933 AFNYTKQGLSEA
+933 AFNYNKQGLSEA
-945 RVTQS
+945 RITQS
-950 VTINGDFSLTPKFK
+950 ISINGDFSLTPKFK

-978 TLTNIGIVRELHC
+978 TLTNFGIVRELHC

-1009 GFFFTL
+1009 GFFFTM